1 MSEPVT
7 GAGAGLLDPQGHLTA
22 AGLSAFKAAPVGRAP
37 APLARH
43 IAGCATCQERL
54 LVAGTPGPRPKAGR
68 RPLALA
74 PSPGRTTLLV
84 SLTLLMILIA
94 LWSLRRLVEQ

>member
-1 MSEPVT
+1 MSET
-7 GAGAGLLDPQGHLTA
+7 KAGAGLQDTNGHLTA
-22 AGLSAFKAAPVGRAP
+22 AGLAAFKATPIGQAP
-37 APLARH
+37 APLASH

-54 LVAGTPGPRPKAGR
+54 LVAGAPGPRPKPGR

-74 PSPGRTTLLV
+74 PSPGRTALLLG
-84 SLTLLMILIA
+84 LTLLMILIA